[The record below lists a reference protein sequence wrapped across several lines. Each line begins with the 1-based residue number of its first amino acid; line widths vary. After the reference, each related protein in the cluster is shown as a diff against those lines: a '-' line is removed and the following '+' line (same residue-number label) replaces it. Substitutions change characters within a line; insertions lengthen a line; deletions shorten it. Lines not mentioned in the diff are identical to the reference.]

1 MKKYIGIAL
10 AIVAALFVMAMV
22 ISGSDGQ
29 DDMQYVE
36 ANEEGTEKSSFISS
50 NDEQIVNLIEQNPMR
65 FELPCNTIE
74 VAEQVVGR
82 RGYTLS
88 YNPTTLVANWVAYE
102 LTANE
107 TDGPWTRRGLRF
119 MPDPNCMCR
128 QADND
133 DYRNSG
139 YSRGHLAP
147 AGDMK
152 WDSVAMLESF
162 YFTNCIPQDE
172 ALNNGRWNQLE
183 MKARTWAKKYGSV
196 YVVCGPVFYNSD
208 TLRIGHNHVAVPD
221 ACFKALLIPKD
232 NDFTSIAFI
241 MRNDDEDRSLKEC
254 GCTVDELEA
263 LLGLDLF
270 CNLPDNVEES
280 IESKITWGDWGLR

>member
-1 MKKYIGIAL
+1 MKKAVLSTIL
-10 AIVAALFVMAMV
+10 CLFLMSC
-22 ISGSDGQ
+22 IPHRPSQ
-29 DDMQYVE
+29 Q
-36 ANEEGTEKSSFISS
+36 TEK
-50 NDEQIVNLIEQNPMR
+50 QINNRHIELCKTRPSEEII
-65 FELPCNTIE
+65 FHS
-74 VAEQVVGR
+74 A
-82 RGYTLS
+82 YTVS
-88 YNPTTLVANWVAYE
+88 YNPNTLIANWVAYE
-102 LTANE
+102 LTAEE
-107 TDGPWTRRGLRF
+107 TDGPWTRKGLRF
-119 MPDPNCMCR
+119 MPDPDCKSK
-128 QADND
+128 QADNN

-183 MKARTWAKKYGSV
+183 MKTRALARKYGKV
-196 YVVCGPVFYNSD
+196 YVVCGPVFIHED
-208 TLRIGHNHVAVPD
+208 TLRIGHNGVSVPD

-241 MRNDDEDRSLKEC
+241 MRNGGEYRSLKEC

-270 CNLPDNVEES
+270 CNLPDDVEES
-280 IESKITWGDWGLR
+280 IETKVIWEDWGLR

>member
-1 MKKYIGIAL
+1 MKKYVSIAL
-10 AIVAALFVMAMV
+10 VFVVVLFVTAM
-22 ISGSDGQ
+22 IIRG
-29 DDMQYVE
+29 
-36 ANEEGTEKSSFISS
+36 S
-50 NDEQIVNLIEQNPMR
+50 NDSEEVYDEFVQPIAHNDSPLADSFVGQQLLGLEIPRYDFEVIEQIMVKRGFTVSFNPNTK
-65 FELPCNTIE
+65 LP
-74 VAEQVVGR
+74 
-82 RGYTLS
+82 
-88 YNPTTLVANWVAYE
+88 NWVAYE
-102 LTANE
+102 LTAEE
-107 TDGPWTRRGLRF
+107 TDGPWTRKGLRF
-119 MPDPNCMCR
+119 MPDPDCNSK
-128 QADND
+128 QADNN

-183 MKARTWAKKYGSV
+183 MKTRALARKYGKV
-196 YVVCGPVFYNSD
+196 YVVCGPVFIHED
-208 TLRIGHNHVAVPD
+208 TLRIGHNGVSVPD

-241 MRNDDEDRSLKEC
+241 MRNGGEYRSLKEC

-270 CNLPDNVEES
+270 CNLPDDVEES
-280 IESKITWGDWGLR
+280 IETKVIWEDWGLR

>member
-1 MKKYIGIAL
+1 MKKYVSIAL
-10 AIVAALFVMAMV
+10 VFVVVLFVTAM
-22 ISGSDGQ
+22 IIRG
-29 DDMQYVE
+29 
-36 ANEEGTEKSSFISS
+36 S
-50 NDEQIVNLIEQNPMR
+50 NDSEEVYDEFVQPIEHNDSPVGDSFVGQQLLGLEIPRYDFEVIEQIMVKRGFTVSFNPNTK
-65 FELPCNTIE
+65 LP
-74 VAEQVVGR
+74 
-82 RGYTLS
+82 
-88 YNPTTLVANWVAYE
+88 NWVAYE

-107 TDGPWTRRGLRF
+107 TDGPWTRKGLRF
-119 MPDPNCMCR
+119 MPDPDCKSK
-128 QADND
+128 QADNN

-183 MKARTWAKKYGSV
+183 MKTRALARKYGKI
-196 YVVCGPVFYNSD
+196 YVVCRPVFLDED
-208 TLRIGHNHVAVPD
+208 TLRIGHNGVAVPD

-232 NDFTSIAFI
+232 ASYSTIAFL
-241 MRNDDEDRSLKEC
+241 MNNGGESRTVKEC
-254 GCTVDELEA
+254 AFTVDELEA

-270 CNLPDNVEES
+270 CGLADETEES
-280 IESKITWGDWGLR
+280 VECKVVWEDWK